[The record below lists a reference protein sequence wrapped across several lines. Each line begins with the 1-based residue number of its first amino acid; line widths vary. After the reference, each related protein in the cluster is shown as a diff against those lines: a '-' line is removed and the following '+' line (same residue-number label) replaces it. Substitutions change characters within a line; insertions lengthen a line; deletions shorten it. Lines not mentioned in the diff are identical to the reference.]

1 MRTTYTPPP
10 EPREQVRSQKPAVS
24 ATDAAPVRATDQ
36 ARRHR
41 RAARLRFQVRGA
53 IACSCRCTQIFRA
66 LRHGIAK
73 LVQDA
78 LELLVF
84 TGRKHRQQFGLH
96 PESDR
101 LELADNFFALI
112 SD

>member
-66 LRHGIAK
+66 LRHGIET

-84 TGRKHRQQFGLH
+84 TGRQHRQQSSEERRVGKGGVSKL
-96 PESDR
+96 R
-101 LELADNFFALI
+101 
-112 SD
+112 